1 VDRLVSSANSTR
13 IFARNEMTTKPLK
26 ASLYDGVAKPGGNS
40 SAQKSREGQATT
52 TGKKGVTIRLSPV
65 NNSDAAV
72 VANYVSLSPAYGMT
86 FVDFGFL
93 EPSMMAVVQQL
104 VRDGKE
110 PPETLNG
117 KLATRVVLGY
127 DVIASLYDQLGQL
140 LATFQQPNDKT

>member
-1 VDRLVSSANSTR
+1 VDRWVSSANSTI
-13 IFARNEMTTKPLK
+13 IFAKNKMTTKTLK
-26 ASLYDGVAKPGGNS
+26 ASMYDNLTKPAENAF
-40 SAQKSREGQATT
+40 AQKTREGQATT
-52 TGKKGVTIRLSPV
+52 TGKKGVTIQLSPV

-72 VANYVSLSPAYGMT
+72 VANYVSLNPAYGMT

-93 EPSMMAVVQQL
+93 EPSMMAIVQQL

-117 KLATRVVLGY
+117 KLATRVALGY

-140 LATFQQPNDKT
+140 LATFQQQNDKT